1 VNERPDSLK
10 ALEDQVPDQWV
21 SSMWDDVQGALGAR
35 PRPGRPRRRWA
46 MPLLAAAVVA
56 LLMVNGLTLRALRRA
71 EARSAVLTEQLLDQ
85 QRRLVGIEAAAAPRS
100 GRAERRVASLGA
112 REAWLRALEGR
123 GDLTVSDLRVL
134 LRELPAGTTVVS
146 ASRSSALAGARFMP
160 AAWREAFA
168 GLDATAGVT
177 AEELLGVL
185 DALNLP
191 GGASVPTARL
201 IELLS

>member
-1 VNERPDSLK
+1 
-10 ALEDQVPDQWV
+10 
-21 SSMWDDVQGALGAR
+21 M
-35 PRPGRPRRRWA
+35 
-46 MPLLAAAVVA
+46 LAAAVVA

-85 QRRLVGIEAAAAPRS
+85 QRRLVGTETATSPRS
-100 GRAERRVASLGA
+100 GRAERRAASLGVGPGG

-146 ASRSSALAGARFMP
+146 ASRTNALAGARFMP
-160 AAWREAFA
+160 VAWREAFA
-168 GLDATAGVT
+168 GLDASAGVT